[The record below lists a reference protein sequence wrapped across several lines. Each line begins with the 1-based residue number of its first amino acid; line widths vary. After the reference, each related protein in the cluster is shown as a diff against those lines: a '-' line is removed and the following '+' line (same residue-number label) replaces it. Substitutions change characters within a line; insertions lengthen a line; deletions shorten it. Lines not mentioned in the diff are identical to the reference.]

1 MTLTPAHIIPITA
14 AEPRSMA
21 RFVAPV
27 TGAVNAETDALAQ
40 GYVR

>member
-1 MTLTPAHIIPITA
+1 MTLTPAHIISITA
-14 AEPRSMA
+14 AQPLRVA

-27 TGAVNAETDALAQ
+27 ADAMNAETDALAK

>member
-1 MTLTPAHIIPITA
+1 MTLTPAHIISNTA
-14 AEPRSMA
+14 AEPLRMA

-27 TGAVNAETDALAQ
+27 SGAVNSETDALAK